1 MRNFI
6 GFLSACL
13 VLALVVPP
21 TAARAQHWAP
31 DFGSNFNTVR
41 SILATPEPLMDLA
54 HIKLAIDQMID
65 PSTDP
70 TVTLKLIED
79 MVAEVKASVP
89 DNASNLAKFKALRD
103 YLYRPQPLGG
113 KKPFM
118 YDLHDD
124 RNPKA
129 QLLSVYL
136 ATRKGNCIS
145 MPALFIILG
154 QRLDIPVALTTAPN
168 HFYVKFRGDNGLWY
182 GVETTDGGGWA
193 DDQWQLKQF
202 PTITPTAIANGIYL
216 QPLTMRETA
225 AAIAGTLLGSYE
237 SLGTVASDLARVQ
250 LAEFLLKHYPK
261 DISAMAHAYFGY
273 LGLKR
278 QLFVE
283 RYQRPSDIPANLE
296 PLFEDLENGWL
307 YWGNQATVNGSIPP
321 QA

>member
-31 DFGSNFNTVR
+31 DFGSNFNTDR

-154 QRLDIPVALTTAPN
+154 QRLDIDRKSV
-168 HFYVKFRGDNGLWY
+168 V
-182 GVETTDGGGWA
+182 
-193 DDQWQLKQF
+193 
-202 PTITPTAIANGIYL
+202 
-216 QPLTMRETA
+216 
-225 AAIAGTLLGSYE
+225 
-237 SLGTVASDLARVQ
+237 
-250 LAEFLLKHYPK
+250 
-261 DISAMAHAYFGY
+261 
-273 LGLKR
+273 
-278 QLFVE
+278 
-283 RYQRPSDIPANLE
+283 
-296 PLFEDLENGWL
+296 
-307 YWGNQATVNGSIPP
+307 
-321 QA
+321 